1 MSGDARKNTGPS
13 YPPLYT
19 PFKLASGWLVPKLR
33 DSRLSSNA
41 VTVAWAILLVTASVA
56 LAAGRQVLAGSLVLV
71 AILFD
76 CVDGD
81 LARSRNRP
89 SVSGTLLEQLAH
101 WIGNMSLI
109 AGAGAALLRA
119 HPQAGNVALV
129 SALTV
134 VQAVYIAVVRQ
145 IRPDAANIL
154 EHPRLRRTFRRVV
167 RVLWLLSPIELPI
180 MAALIAFGT
189 SAGVLRTLLIVL
201 TLAGSL
207 IFVPH
212 FLLIRAVDRRKWT
225 QPAQATPTPERTGA
239 AIHRLLEADWWVPGT
254 PHLPGEVRTLLGGQP
269 VAAGAPFVTAAR
281 QELGSTLPALFR
293 TAGRVL
299 PLACPEELALETVVG
314 TLGRPG
320 DRFLIAGGRSAV
332 RRWRPVVERL
342 GMHVAVSEAVFGAG
356 VNSTT
361 LAEQLAEGPPP
372 RFVLMAMAD
381 PADGTLTDL
390 AAVLRVLKDLPS
402 MVIADATLSFC
413 ADDLWMDE
421 WGVDV
426 ALSSSA
432 SGVMAPPGL
441 SLVALG
447 PRALAAL
454 EEAAPTRLGGY
465 LDLRAHLGDRP
476 PAPPPAAALLG
487 LQLSVSLIQ
496 DTGLDSYI
504 AQRRSSAERFRR
516 RCAEEAD
523 LTPVAELRSAA
534 CTAFVLPDDVRL
546 SQLQANLFTL
556 ARVVVGH
563 GRAPGGMTT
572 LNVGH
577 SGRRDAH
584 DLDQAA
590 MALADALRMSRDAVS
605 A

>member
-1 MSGDARKNTGPS
+1 MSGDARKKTGPS

-41 VTVAWAILLVTASVA
+41 VTVAWVILLVVASVA

-109 AGAGAALLRA
+109 AGAGAALLLA

-180 MAALIAFGT
+180 MAVLIAFGT
-189 SAGVLRTLLIVL
+189 SAGVLRTLVIVL
-201 TLAGSL
+201 TLSGSL

-225 QPAQATPTPERTGA
+225 QPAEATPTPERTGA
-239 AIHRLLEADWWVPGT
+239 ATPRLLEVDWWVPGT
-254 PHLPGEVRTLLGGQP
+254 PHLPGEVRALLGGQP
-269 VAAGAPFVTAAR
+269 VAAGTPFVSTAR
-281 QELGSTLPALFR
+281 QELDRTLPALFR
-293 TAGRVL
+293 TTGRVL
-299 PLACPEELALETVVG
+299 PLACPEELALEAVVG
-314 TLGRPG
+314 ALGRLG

-332 RRWRPVVERL
+332 RRWRRVVERL
-342 GMHVAVSEAVFGAG
+342 GMKIAVSEAVFGAG
-356 VNSTT
+356 LNSTT
-361 LAEQLAEGPPP
+361 LAERLAQGPPP
-372 RFVLMAMAD
+372 RFILLAMAD

-390 AAVLRVLKDLPS
+390 PAVLRVLQDVPTT
-402 MVIADATLSFC
+402 VIADATLSFC
-413 ADDLWMDE
+413 ADDLRMDE

-426 ALSSSA
+426 AMSSSA

-441 SLVALG
+441 SLIALG

-454 EEAAPTRLGGY
+454 EKVAPARLGGY
-465 LDLRAHLGDRP
+465 LDLRAHLGNRP
-476 PAPPPAAALLG
+476 PTPPSAALLG

-496 DTGLDSYI
+496 DSGLDSHI
-504 AQRRSSAERFRR
+504 AQRRASAERFRR
-516 RCAEEAD
+516 RCAEQAD
-523 LTPVAELRSAA
+523 LTPIADLRSAS
-534 CTAFVLPDDVRL
+534 CTAFVLPGDVRL

-556 ARVVVGH
+556 SRVVVGH
-563 GRAPGGMTT
+563 GRTPGGMTT

-577 SGRRDAH
+577 SGRRGAH
-584 DLDQAA
+584 DMDQAA
-590 MALADALRMSRDAVS
+590 AALADALRMSRDAVS